1 MINLHPDVLVIDN
14 TLEGDRRTY
23 VVSNYG
29 VPYVRLDAI
38 PNGRVMDEIAAFMG
52 LLAVFLFAAADGN
65 WWLVGLTTLAMCVTA
80 WFGVRFY
87 RQWKAIKDVVA
98 EVEAGKCP

>member
-23 VVSNYG
+23 ARSKYG

-38 PNGRVMDEIAAFMG
+38 PHGRFIDEIR
-52 LLAVFLFAAADGN
+52 VFLALTALSMAGAADGL
-65 WWLVGLTTLAMCVTA
+65 WFPAGICALGAFSSACLA
-80 WFGVRFY
+80 VRFHY
-87 RQWKAIKDVVA
+87 RWKVIREAA
-98 EVEAGKCP
+98 RAGK